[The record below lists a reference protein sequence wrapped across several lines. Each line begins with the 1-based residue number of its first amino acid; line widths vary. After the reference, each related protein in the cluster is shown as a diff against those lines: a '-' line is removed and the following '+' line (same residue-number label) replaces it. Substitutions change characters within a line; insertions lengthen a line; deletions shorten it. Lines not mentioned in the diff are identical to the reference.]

1 MLCFFIIPIA
11 SLNLMRPLLKNSL
24 YQLLHEDRKKMERNK
39 ILLSF
44 CIYVY
49 TAEKELSWKEMKI
62 KAKKPDENI

>member
-1 MLCFFIIPIA
+1 MKTA
-11 SLNLMRPLLKNSL
+11 
-24 YQLLHEDRKKMERNK
+24 KKMERNK